1 MGRGRKGN
9 QPHRRLTPVSALYKV
24 RRERTLPT
32 WRSIHFVPA
41 NVPKFIAKAPSLDA
55 DAIQIDLED
64 SVPAHEKEN
73 ARASLRETAARV
85 RGGGADVIVRVN
97 RPLSLA
103 VRDIEAA
110 VCKDVDAITI
120 TKVDGPSHIRLLDE
134 LATECEAR
142 EGLRVGHTGFIAV
155 VETPEAFDMMKQI
168 ASASPRVVALML
180 GSEDFALECGAEPI
194 DEVLLQPKQ
203 RMVIAARAAG
213 VLPLGYIGT
222 IANFRDI
229 DAFRAMVRRSRQ
241 YGFEGGTSIHP
252 SQIPVLNEE
261 YSPSAEQIAYAR
273 RVVTENAAASAEGRG
288 SFQIDGRMIDV
299 PIVERAQRLLSK
311 IRK

>member
-1 MGRGRKGN
+1 VSSLY
-9 QPHRRLTPVSALYKV
+9 RRA
-24 RRERTLPT
+24 RERALPA

-41 NVPKFIAKAPSLDA
+41 NVPKFIAKAPSLGA

-64 SVPAHEKEN
+64 SVPAHEKAG
-73 ARASLRETAARV
+73 ARQALRATAAQV
-85 RGGGADVIVRVN
+85 RAGGADVIVRVN
-97 RPLSLA
+97 RALSLA

-110 VCKDVDAITI
+110 VCRDVDAVTI
-120 TKVDGPSHIRLLDE
+120 TKVDAASHIRLIDE
-134 LATECEAR
+134 LVTECEAR
-142 EGLRVGHTGFIAV
+142 EGLPLGHVRMIAV
-155 VETPEAFDMMKQI
+155 VETPDAFDRMTEI
-168 ASASPRVVALML
+168 AAASERVVALML

-222 IANFRDI
+222 IANFRDV

-252 SQIPVLNEE
+252 SQIAVLNEE
-261 YSPSAEQIAYAR
+261 YSPRPEEIAYAQ
-273 RVVTENAAASAEGRG
+273 RVIQENAAASAAGRG
-288 SFQIDGRMIDV
+288 SFQIDGKMIDV
-299 PIVERAQRLLSK
+299 PVVQRAQRLLEK
-311 IRK
+311 WRKLQK

>member
-1 MGRGRKGN
+1 VN
-9 QPHRRLTPVSALYKV
+9 SLYRRH
-24 RRERTLPT
+24 RERALPA

-41 NVPKFIAKAPSLDA
+41 NVAKFIAKAPSLGA

-64 SVPAHEKEN
+64 SVPAQAKES
-73 ARASLRETAARV
+73 ARAALRATAAQV
-85 RGGGADVIVRVN
+85 RSGGADVIVRVN

-110 VCKDVDAITI
+110 VCRDVDAVTI
-120 TKVDGPSHIRLLDE
+120 TKVDGPAHIRLVDE
-134 LATECEAR
+134 LITECEAR
-142 EGLRVGHTGFIAV
+142 EGLRLGHVAMVAV
-155 VETPEAFDMMKQI
+155 VETPDAFDRMQEI

-180 GSEDFALECGAEPI
+180 GSEDFALECGSEPI

-222 IANFRDI
+222 IADFRDVE
-229 DAFRAMVRRSRQ
+229 AFRAMVRRSRR

-261 YSPSAEQIAYAR
+261 YSPRPEEVEYAR
-273 RVVTENAAASAEGRG
+273 RVVEENAAACAEGRG
-288 SFQIDGRMIDV
+288 SFQIDGKMIDV
-299 PIVERAQRLLSK
+299 PVVQRAERLLERW
-311 IRK
+311 RKLKK